1 MAERAL
7 LQVQAQEGDE
17 SAVIEAEQQ
26 KSVQAAATL
35 EQQQLAR
42 ASGDR
47 AAEEEHDT
55 KRSVSLLCFHRD

>member
-1 MAERAL
+1 MDERAL

-35 EQQQLAR
+35 EQQQLSR

-47 AAEEEHDT
+47 AAEEEQDT
-55 KRSVSLLCFHRD
+55 KRSPFLPALFS